1 VDLICLF
8 TSGIY
13 KSLTTNPMTEFT
25 HLAIIVQNEI
35 ANGDYTHQ
43 KYLQF
48 REWYFQNYDGS
59 KRNAVRDFKMFDLM
73 YGLDVPIKNDSNE
86 DV

>member
-1 VDLICLF
+1 
-8 TSGIY
+8 
-13 KSLTTNPMTEFT
+13 MTEFT
-25 HLAIIVQNEI
+25 QLAIKVQDEI

>member
-1 VDLICLF
+1 MI
-8 TSGIY
+8 
-13 KSLTTNPMTEFT
+13 NEFT
-25 HLAIIVQNEI
+25 QLAIEVQNAI

-86 DV
+86 EI